1 MHLLDVLTI
10 VCTGLMIGNELAV
23 SLFLNPAIWQLDEGA
38 QTKALSLLARS
49 LGEVMPFWYALCL
62 VLLLVEAYIRR
73 GESTFPLLLAAV
85 VIWAGVISCTI
96 LVLVPINKRIAS
108 LSPASLPAHWRD
120 DHKKWDKL
128 HRWRILFL
136 IVAMLLL
143 TYGLLSAGVPAQLA
157 SVR

>member
-1 MHLLDVLTI
+1 MYLLDVLTI

-73 GESTFPLLLAAV
+73 GGSTSLLLLAAV

-120 DHKKWDKL
+120 DHKSGIKTTAGEFFSNRGD
-128 HRWRILFL
+128 
-136 IVAMLLL
+136 VASHLWA
-143 TYGLLSAGVPAQLA
+143 SACGRACAVA

>member
-1 MHLLDVLTI
+1 MHLLDLLTI
-10 VCTGLMIGNELAV
+10 LCAGLMIGNELAV
-23 SLFLNPAIWQLDEGA
+23 SLFLNPAVWQLDERP
-38 QTKALSLLARS
+38 QTKVLSLLARS
-49 LGEVMPFWYALCL
+49 LGSVMPFWYALCL
-62 VLLLVEAYIRR
+62 LLLLVEAYIRR
-73 GESTFPLLLAAV
+73 GGPTFHLLLAAI
-85 VIWAGVISCTI
+85 VIWAAVIAWTI

-108 LSPASLPAHWRD
+108 LSPASLPAQWRH

-157 SVR
+157 SVG